1 MCGLVAMVAWHAAA
15 PPVEGA
21 ELLRI
26 RDAMAARG
34 PDAAG
39 AWVAP
44 DGRVGLGHRRL
55 AIIDLDPRAE
65 QPMLS
70 ACGRFRIVFNGEIYN
85 WRALRRELEAAGA
98 VLRTTSDTE
107 VLLELWAREGPRCL
121 ERLRGMYA
129 FAIWDAEERR
139 LWLVRDPFG
148 IKPLYWADDGRTLR
162 AASQVKALLAGGA
175 VSPEL
180 EPAGLAGFFLW
191 GSVPEPF
198 TLHRAIRTVPA
209 GHLVTV
215 DAAGPQEPR
224 PFARIEAELAAAEG
238 NPCPA
243 DPEQALRAALVDS
256 VAHHLEA
263 DVPVG
268 LFLSSGV
275 DSGAIL
281 AAIHALDPP
290 RAAATTAITVTFP
303 DYAGSAED
311 EAPLAEAT
319 ARRFGARHHR
329 AVVSEAEFR
338 QALPKILEAMDQPTI
353 DGVNSWLVSRCAA
366 EAGLKVALSGTGGD
380 ELLGGYPS
388 FRDLPRWR
396 RALFLPS
403 RLPFLAR
410 LLESLLPRL
419 LPDLAARQPKLP
431 AILRHGRDWP
441 GLYLLRRGLFLP
453 EELPGLLGPEL
464 AREGLRRLGWEERV
478 AVIVRHGPRT
488 DFARVAA
495 LETCLYLR
503 NQLLRDLD
511 WASMAHSVEVR
522 VPFVDLPLLRTVA
535 PIARA
540 HPGKRHLGRAM
551 GLPEAVLVRPKTGF
565 TTPVGAW
572 TVRLAG
578 LDPRIPWARPWAR
591 EVWRGWSPDF
601 PRPLSND
608 RASRVGRAM
617 AG

>member
-1 MCGLVAMVAWHAAA
+1 VCGLVAIVAWHDAA
-15 PPVEGA
+15 PPVERA
-21 ELLRI
+21 ELVRI
-26 RDAMAARG
+26 CDAMAARG

-39 AWVAP
+39 AWLAP
-44 DGRVGLGHRRL
+44 DRRVGLGHRRL
-55 AIIDLDPRAE
+55 AILDLDPRAE
-65 QPMLS
+65 QPMVS

-85 WRALRRELEAAGA
+85 WRALRRELEIAGA

-121 ERLRGMYA
+121 ARLRGMYA
-129 FAIWDAEERR
+129 FAVWDEADRR

-148 IKPLYWADDGRTLR
+148 IKPLYYADDGRTLR

-175 VSPEL
+175 VSREL

-198 TLHRAIRTVPA
+198 TLHRAIRAVPA
-209 GHLVTV
+209 GHVVIV
-215 DAAGPQEPR
+215 DAAGTHAPE
-224 PFARIEAELAAAEG
+224 PFARVEAELAEAERHA
-238 NPCPA
+238 CPA
-243 DPEQALRAALVDS
+243 KPERAVREAIVDS
-256 VAHHLEA
+256 VAHHLES

-268 LFLSSGV
+268 LFLSAGI

-281 AAIHALDPP
+281 AAIHALDPA

-303 DYAGSAED
+303 DYAGKEDD
-311 EAPLAEAT
+311 EAPLAEVT
-319 ARRFGARHHR
+319 ARLFGARHHR
-329 AVVSEAEFR
+329 AVVTEAEFR
-338 QALPKILEAMDQPTI
+338 EALPKILDAMDQPTI

-410 LLESLLPRL
+410 LLEVLLPCL
-419 LPDLAARQPKLP
+419 LPDLATRQPKL
-431 AILRHGRDWP
+431 AGILRHGRDWP

-453 EELPGLLGPEL
+453 EELPALLGPEL
-464 AREGLRRLGWEERV
+464 AREGLRRLGWHERIG
-478 AVIVRHGPRT
+478 ALLRDGPAKG
-488 DFARVAA
+488 FARVAA

-511 WASMAHSVEVR
+511 WASMAHSLEVR
-522 VPFVDLPLLRTVA
+522 VPFVDLPLLRRVA

-540 HPGKRHLGRAM
+540 HPGKRLLGRAM
-551 GLPEAVLVRPKTGF
+551 GLPEAVLVRSKTGF

-572 TVRLAG
+572 TARLAG
-578 LDPRIPWARPWAR
+578 LDPRIPWARPWAQ
-591 EVWRGWSPDF
+591 EVWRGRGRGPSARNASSSIEA
-601 PRPLSND
+601 RP
-608 RASRVGRAM
+608 AM
-617 AG
+617 IG